1 MRIKTASFQLAIAL
15 SAFLLFLVQP
25 IIAKQILPWF
35 GGSASVWNT
44 CLFFFQFL
52 LLLGYV
58 YAHAL
63 TRWATV
69 GQQAFIHVGLLAL
82 SLVSLPVI
90 PSPAWKSDEGE
101 PALRIL
107 LLLST
112 TVGLPYFLLATTSP
126 LLQAWYFRLRATPY
140 RLFALSN
147 AASLAGLL
155 TYPFILEPKLA
166 TTTQATLWSA
176 GFVVFVIICAVV
188 AILSAGEST
197 KPPTSIATKSTDN
210 AAPPTVA
217 ERVSWMI
224 LAGLGSLALVSVTSF
239 VARNIV
245 SMPLIWVVPLA
256 IYLIT
261 FVMAFGRGRY
271 QGWPVAAPALILG
284 LVMADSYQNEAWI
297 SMMWS
302 LPVFMAGLFCICL
315 YCHGELA
322 ASKPDPIYLTTF
334 YILVALGGALGSL
347 AGSVLAPLVL
357 SGDFEMPITLTAIAA
372 MFAWQRRHDVMMSRA
387 LALGLAVVIMAISV
401 GKIGYEINRSRI
413 LTRNFYSALRIVD
426 FGSPPNAWRRMEHG
440 GIEHGS
446 QYLDRARRREP
457 ISYYSRS
464 SGVALALARQRQF
477 SPSGHLAVGIVGLGA
492 GAIAAYGEPGDRF
505 RFYEINPQVL
515 TLARTEFTYLSDS
528 QANVSVALG
537 DARLVLE
544 REAPQAYDALVV
556 DAFSGDAIPIH
567 LLTREAVQVYRNH
580 LTPSGVLLFHIS
592 NRFVDLQ
599 PALARL
605 AVEERLNARY
615 VYDDPDGNT
624 GDDSENGAEEEDTP
638 LSVST
643 WVLMA
648 ADKSWMTAPG
658 LLDRA
663 EALEPPQPGPAWTD
677 DFNNILSAI
686 RVGELS
692 K

>member
-1 MRIKTASFQLAIAL
+1 MRIRAAHFQLAIAL

-63 TRWATV
+63 TQWATI
-69 GQQAFIHVGLLAL
+69 GQQAFIHVSLLAL

-90 PSPAWKSDEGE
+90 ASPTWKSGEGE

-107 LLLST
+107 LLLCT
-112 TVGLPYFLLATTSP
+112 TVGLPYLLLATTSP
-126 LLQAWYFRLRATPY
+126 LLQVWYLRLRATPY

-155 TYPFILEPKLA
+155 TYPFLLEPKLA
-166 TTTQATLWSA
+166 TTTQAKLWSA
-176 GFVVFVIICAVV
+176 GFVVFVIVCAVV
-188 AILSAGEST
+188 AILSASEST
-197 KPPTSIATKSTDN
+197 KLPTSIATKRTDK
-210 AAPPTVA
+210 AASPTVA

-224 LAGLGSLALVSVTSF
+224 LSGLGSLALVSVTSF

-271 QGWPVAAPALILG
+271 QGWPIAGPALILG

-334 YILVALGGALGSL
+334 YILVSLGGALGSL

-357 SGDFEMPITLTAIAA
+357 CGDFEMPITLTAIAA
-372 MFAWQRRHDVMMSRA
+372 MFAWQRRHDVMISRA

-401 GKIGYEINRSRI
+401 GKISYEIHHSRI

-426 FGSPPNAWRRMEHG
+426 VSSPPNAWRRMEHG
-440 GIEHGS
+440 GTEHGS
-446 QYLDRARRREP
+446 QYLDRERRREP
-457 ISYYSRS
+457 ISYYGRS
-464 SGVALALARQRQF
+464 SGVALALARQRHI
-477 SPSGHLAVGIVGLGA
+477 SRPGHLNVGIVGLGA
-492 GAIAAYGEPGDRF
+492 GVIAAYGEAGDRF

-515 TLARTEFTYLSDS
+515 TLAHTEFTYLSDS
-528 QANVSVALG
+528 EANVSVALG

-544 REAPQAYDALVV
+544 RETPQGYDALIV

-567 LLTREAVQVYRNH
+567 LLTREAVHVYRKH
-580 LTPSGVLLFHIS
+580 LSPSGVLLFHIS
-592 NRFVDLQ
+592 NRFVDLK

-605 AVEERLNARY
+605 AVEEGLDARF
-615 VYDDPDGNT
+615 VYDDPDGDSGN
-624 GDDSENGAEEEDTP
+624 DSENEEEEETP

-658 LLDRA
+658 SLDRA
-663 EALEPPQPGPAWTD
+663 ETLEPPQPGPAWTD
-677 DFNNILSAI
+677 NFNNILSAI

>member
-1 MRIKTASFQLAIAL
+1 MNRIKTASFQLAIAL

-63 TRWATV
+63 TRWATM

-90 PSPAWKSDEGE
+90 ASPAWKSGEGE

-155 TYPFILEPKLA
+155 TYPFIFEPKLT
-166 TTTQATLWSA
+166 TTTQARLWSA
-176 GFVVFVIICAVV
+176 GFVGFVIICAVV

-197 KPPTSIATKSTDN
+197 KPPTSIATKRTNN
-210 AAPPTVA
+210 AAPPTMA

-271 QGWPVAAPALILG
+271 QGWPIAGPALIFG
-284 LVMADSYQNEAWI
+284 LVMAGGYQYEAWI
-297 SMMWS
+297 SLEWS
-302 LPVFMAGLFCICL
+302 LPVFMAGLFCICWRVGRIQARPNL
-315 YCHGELA
+315 PDDILHSRCTRRRSGIARRQRARA
-322 ASKPDPIYLTTF
+322 A
-334 YILVALGGALGSL
+334 GA
-347 AGSVLAPLVL
+347 
-357 SGDFEMPITLTAIAA
+357 
-372 MFAWQRRHDVMMSRA
+372 QRRFRDADHADGDSSDV
-387 LALGLAVVIMAISV
+387 
-401 GKIGYEINRSRI
+401 
-413 LTRNFYSALRIVD
+413 
-426 FGSPPNAWRRMEHG
+426 
-440 GIEHGS
+440 
-446 QYLDRARRREP
+446 
-457 ISYYSRS
+457 
-464 SGVALALARQRQF
+464 
-477 SPSGHLAVGIVGLGA
+477 
-492 GAIAAYGEPGDRF
+492 
-505 RFYEINPQVL
+505 
-515 TLARTEFTYLSDS
+515 
-528 QANVSVALG
+528 
-537 DARLVLE
+537 
-544 REAPQAYDALVV
+544 
-556 DAFSGDAIPIH
+556 
-567 LLTREAVQVYRNH
+567 
-580 LTPSGVLLFHIS
+580 
-592 NRFVDLQ
+592 
-599 PALARL
+599 RL
-605 AVEERLNARY
+605 A
-615 VYDDPDGNT
+615 
-624 GDDSENGAEEEDTP
+624 TP
-638 LSVST
+638 
-643 WVLMA
+643 A
-648 ADKSWMTAPG
+648 
-658 LLDRA
+658 
-663 EALEPPQPGPAWTD
+663 
-677 DFNNILSAI
+677 
-686 RVGELS
+686 
-692 K
+692 

>member
-90 PSPAWKSDEGE
+90 PSPAWKSGEGE

-112 TVGLPYFLLATTSP
+112 TLGLPYFLLATTSP

-147 AASLAGLL
+147 AASLAGLS
-155 TYPFILEPKLA
+155 TYPFILEPNLT

-176 GFVVFVIICAVV
+176 GFVVFGIICAVV

-197 KPPTSIATKSTDN
+197 KRPTSIATKSTDN
-210 AAPPTVA
+210 AAPPTTA
-217 ERVSWMI
+217 ERISWMI

-256 IYLIT
+256 IYLMT
-261 FVMAFGRGRY
+261 FIMAFGRGRY
-271 QGWPVAAPALILG
+271 QGWPIAGPALIFG
-284 LVMADSYQNEAWI
+284 LVMAGSYQYEAWI
-297 SMMWS
+297 SLEWS

-357 SGDFEMPITLTAIAA
+357 NGDFEMLITLTAIAA
-372 MFAWQRRHDVMMSRA
+372 MFAWQRRHDVMISRA
-387 LALGLAVVIMAISV
+387 LALGLAVVTMAISV
-401 GKIGYEINRSRI
+401 GKISYEIHRSRI

-426 FGSPPNAWRRMEHG
+426 VGSPPNAWRRMEHG

-446 QYLDRARRREP
+446 QYLDLERRREP
-457 ISYYSRS
+457 ISYYGRS
-464 SGVALALARQRQF
+464 SGVALALARQRQL

-492 GAIAAYGEPGDRF
+492 GAIAAYGESGDRF

-515 TLARTEFTYLSDS
+515 TLAHTEFTYLSDS

-544 REAPQAYDALVV
+544 REAPQAYDALIV

-605 AVEERLNARY
+605 AVEEGLDARY
-615 VYDDPDGNT
+615 VYDDPDGDT

-648 ADKSWMTAPG
+648 ADKSWMSAPG

>member
-1 MRIKTASFQLAIAL
+1 MRIRAAHFQLAIAL
-15 SAFLLFLVQP
+15 SAFLLFVVQP

-63 TRWATV
+63 TRWATI
-69 GQQAFIHVGLLAL
+69 GQQVFIHVGLLAL

-90 PSPAWKSDEGE
+90 ASPAWKSGEGE

-126 LLQAWYFRLRATPY
+126 LLQAWYLRLRATPY

-155 TYPFILEPKLA
+155 TYPFLLEPKL
-166 TTTQATLWSA
+166 TTTMQAKLWSA
-176 GFVVFVIICAVV
+176 GFVGFVIICAVV

-197 KPPTSIATKSTDN
+197 KLSTSIATKRT

-224 LAGLGSLALVSVTSF
+224 LSGLGSLALVSVTSF

-261 FVMAFGRGRY
+261 FVMAFGGGRY

-334 YILVALGGALGSL
+334 YIFVSLGGALGSL
-347 AGSVLAPLVL
+347 AGSILAPLVL

-372 MFAWQRRHDVMMSRA
+372 MFAWQRRHDVMISRVP
-387 LALGLAVVIMAISV
+387 ALGLAVAIMAVSA
-401 GKIGYEINRSRI
+401 GKIGYEIHHSRI

-426 FGSPPNAWRRMEHG
+426 FGSPPNAWRRMQHG

-446 QYLDRARRREP
+446 QYLDRERHGEP
-457 ISYYSRS
+457 ISYYSRT
-464 SGVALALARQRQF
+464 SGVALALARQRQV
-477 SPSGHLAVGIVGLGA
+477 SRPGHLNVGIVGLGA
-492 GAIAAYGEPGDRF
+492 GVIAAYGEAGDRF

-515 TLARTEFTYLSDS
+515 ALAHTEFTYLSDS
-528 QANVSVALG
+528 QANVSVELG

-544 REAPQAYDALVV
+544 RELPQGYDALIV

-567 LLTREAVQVYRNH
+567 LLTREAVQVYRKH
-580 LTPSGVLLFHIS
+580 LSPSGVLLFHIS
-592 NRFVDLQ
+592 NRLVDLQ

-605 AVEERLNARY
+605 AVEEGLDAR
-615 VYDDPDGNT
+615 VVDDDLAGDSGN
-624 GDDSENGAEEEDTP
+624 DSEDEEEEEETP

-658 LLDRA
+658 VLDRA

-686 RVGELS
+686 RVRELP

>member
-1 MRIKTASFQLAIAL
+1 MRIRAAHFQLAIAL

-63 TRWATV
+63 TQWATI
-69 GQQAFIHVGLLAL
+69 GQQAFIHVSLLAL

-90 PSPAWKSDEGE
+90 ASPAWKSGEGE

-107 LLLST
+107 LLLCT
-112 TVGLPYFLLATTSP
+112 TVGLPYLLLATTSP
-126 LLQAWYFRLRATPY
+126 LLQVWYLRLRATPY

-155 TYPFILEPKLA
+155 TYPFLLEPKLA
-166 TTTQATLWSA
+166 TTTQAKLWSA
-176 GFVVFVIICAVV
+176 GFVVFVIVCAVV
-188 AILSAGEST
+188 AILSASEST
-197 KPPTSIATKSTDN
+197 KLPTSIATKRTDK
-210 AAPPTVA
+210 AASPTVA

-224 LAGLGSLALVSVTSF
+224 LSGLGSLALVSVTSF

-271 QGWPVAAPALILG
+271 QGWPIAGPALILG

-334 YILVALGGALGSL
+334 YILVSLGGALGSL

-357 SGDFEMPITLTAIAA
+357 CGDFEMPITLTAIAA
-372 MFAWQRRHDVMMSRA
+372 MFAWQRRHDVMISRA

-401 GKIGYEINRSRI
+401 GKISYEIHHSRI
-413 LTRNFYSALRIVD
+413 LTRNFYSALRVVD
-426 FGSPPNAWRRMEHG
+426 VSSPPNAWRRMEHG
-440 GIEHGS
+440 GTEHGS
-446 QYLDRARRREP
+446 QYLDRERRREP
-457 ISYYSRS
+457 ISYYGRS
-464 SGVALALARQRQF
+464 SGVALALARQRHI
-477 SPSGHLAVGIVGLGA
+477 SRPGHLNVGIVGLGA
-492 GAIAAYGEPGDRF
+492 GVIAAYGEAGDRF

-515 TLARTEFTYLSDS
+515 TLAHTEFTYLSDS
-528 QANVSVALG
+528 EANVSVALG

-544 REAPQAYDALVV
+544 RETPQGYDALIV

-567 LLTREAVQVYRNH
+567 LLTREAVHVYRKH
-580 LTPSGVLLFHIS
+580 LSPSGVLLFHIS
-592 NRFVDLQ
+592 NRFVDLK

-605 AVEERLNARY
+605 AVEEGLDARF
-615 VYDDPDGNT
+615 VYDDPDGDSGN
-624 GDDSENGAEEEDTP
+624 DSENEEEEETP

-658 LLDRA
+658 SLDRA
-663 EALEPPQPGPAWTD
+663 ETLEPPQPGPAWTD
-677 DFNNILSAI
+677 NFNNILSAI